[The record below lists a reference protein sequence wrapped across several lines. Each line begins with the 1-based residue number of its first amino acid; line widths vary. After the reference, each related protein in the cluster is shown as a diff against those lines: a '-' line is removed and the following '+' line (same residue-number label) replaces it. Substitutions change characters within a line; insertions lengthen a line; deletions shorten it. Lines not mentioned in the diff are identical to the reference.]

1 MTGPDPRHSDQT
13 HNQVRS
19 DSLGNAFQTGQ
30 LHGDAHVGNTTVR
43 NTTVSLSAL
52 GVVAGVVITVVAGLV
67 VWKVVAT
74 ETAPAV
80 TSTTVAGGSTIRTSP
95 KTSTPNDSTRP
106 REIRL
111 SSRTGVDLD
120 GDETVA
126 ERVDGASGDTD
137 LYMTETGILY
147 TNGNGFADDLGT
159 EQQARSR
166 CTDAVAAGQ
175 NSAAQVLPIMAGM
188 QYCFATSD
196 DKIAWLRVKDSKLA
210 ASSSVVLAVQVW
222 PKER

>member
-1 MTGPDPRHSDQT
+1 M
-13 HNQVRS
+13 RS

-43 NTTVSLSAL
+43 NTTVSVSAL
-52 GVVAGVVITVVAGLV
+52 GVIAGVVITVVAGLV

-74 ETAPAV
+74 ETAPAA
-80 TSTTVAGGSTIRTSP
+80 TSTTAVGGSTIKTSP
-95 KTSTPNDSTRP
+95 KTSAPNDPSRP

-120 GDETVA
+120 GDETDA
-126 ERVDGASGDTD
+126 QRVDGTSGDTD
-137 LYMTETGILY
+137 LHMTGTGILH

-175 NSAAQVLPIMAGM
+175 NSAVQVLPIMVGM
-188 QYCFATSD
+188 QDCFAASD
-196 DKIAWLRVKDSKLA
+196 DKIACLRVKDAKLA
-210 ASSSVVLAVQVW
+210 ASSSLVLAVQVW